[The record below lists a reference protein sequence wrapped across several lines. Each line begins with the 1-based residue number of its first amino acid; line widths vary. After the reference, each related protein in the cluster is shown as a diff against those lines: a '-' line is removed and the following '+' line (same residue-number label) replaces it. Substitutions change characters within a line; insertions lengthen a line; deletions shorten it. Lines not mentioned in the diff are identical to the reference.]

1 MIAIRSMTA
10 SHEHEPWGTWP
21 DSAPHF
27 AGCQGR
33 RSGGT
38 ARSDVMC
45 GSDVAID
52 GKAGDRV
59 ITADSAPQSL
69 TNFLQRCDNQA
80 LDATQDDWRGYQ

>member
-1 MIAIRSMTA
+1 M
-10 SHEHEPWGTWP
+10 HLG
-21 DSAPHF
+21 
-27 AGCQGR
+27 GR
-33 RSGGT
+33 GQTLRPTSLVVKADEAVGT

>member
-1 MIAIRSMTA
+1 MS
-10 SHEHEPWGTWP
+10 
-21 DSAPHF
+21 
-27 AGCQGR
+27 
-33 RSGGT
+33 
-38 ARSDVMC
+38 
-45 GSDVAID
+45 GSDVTID

>member
-1 MIAIRSMTA
+1 
-10 SHEHEPWGTWP
+10 
-21 DSAPHF
+21 
-27 AGCQGR
+27 
-33 RSGGT
+33 
-38 ARSDVMC
+38 MC

-69 TNFLQRCDNQA
+69 TSFLQRCDNQA